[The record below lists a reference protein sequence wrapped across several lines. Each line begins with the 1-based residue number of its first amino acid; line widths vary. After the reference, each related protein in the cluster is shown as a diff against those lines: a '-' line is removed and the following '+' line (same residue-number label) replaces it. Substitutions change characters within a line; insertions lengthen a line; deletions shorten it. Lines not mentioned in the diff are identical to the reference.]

1 VGFPLRSKKALKGE
15 AIVNLFRALNNADQ
29 TLCLSGIEVGR
40 FLLGNGQKN
49 LNNLVN
55 PVRKDFSFLSK
66 KL

>member
-1 VGFPLRSKKALKGE
+1 VGFPLRSNKALKGE
-15 AIVNLFRALNNADQ
+15 VIVNLLRALNNAAQ
-29 TLCLSGIEVGR
+29 TLCLSGIEFGR